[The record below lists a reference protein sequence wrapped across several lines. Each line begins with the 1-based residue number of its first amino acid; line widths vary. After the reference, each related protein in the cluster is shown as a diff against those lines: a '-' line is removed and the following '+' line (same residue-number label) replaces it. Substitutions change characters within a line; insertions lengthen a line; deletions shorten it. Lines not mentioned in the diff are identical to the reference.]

1 MSKTLESFVRPSDL
15 QSEKGKKDGRWFE
28 ATNVTS
34 RRKLP
39 VTSAAALAVVVHA

>member
-1 MSKTLESFVRPSDL
+1 LKALSDR
-15 QSEKGKKDGRWFE
+15 QTFKAKKEKRDGRWFE